1 MLNIYILFFF
11 VLSGRVMYIINNNL
25 VEFNVFF
32 VKGNNY

>member
-25 VEFNVFF
+25 GEFNVFF